1 MMNRLIACALL
12 LAPLST
18 LRAQKCPVVNGL
30 FASISTGDSAG
41 ERDTS
46 RLRDTS
52 NVLLRVDS
60 RMAIDTTWRFNIS
73 ERRWTRPYLVASVGA
88 GWAGNGGASGMTTAP
103 DSRAWSACASAAVG
117 MRDPT
122 LTLRGARGLVRLRA
136 DLTSLSR
143 IRGAVRADSVQPR
156 R

>member
-1 MMNRLIACALL
+1 MTMKRLMFFALIA
-12 LAPLST
+12 APLAT
-18 LRAQKCPVVNGL
+18 GKAQECPVVNGL
-30 FASISTGDSAG
+30 IATISTGDSTGA
-41 ERDTS
+41 
-46 RLRDTS
+46 RDTS
-52 NVLLRVDS
+52 NTLLRLDARTIV
-60 RMAIDTTWRFNIS
+60 DTTWRFNIS

-88 GWAGNGGASGMTTAP
+88 GWTGGGSGSGMTTAP

-122 LTLRGARGLVRLRA
+122 LVLRGARGLVRLRA

-143 IRGAVRADSVQPR
+143 LGARADSSKPR